1 MEGNSKRDMIP
12 RQDKA
17 FVVVSGGICPF
28 SEEDKENF
36 YLRFV
41 NFNIGHTRKL
51 VSGLQKSATQ

>member
-28 SEEDKENF
+28 NEEDMENF

-41 NFNIGHTRKL
+41 SFNKCHTHRL
-51 VSGLQKSATQ
+51 TEY